1 MLFLESG
8 QPGAFPAWDPY
19 AYQFGK
25 GRMRLS
31 LRGNPEGSFFIRE
44 QLAAGAHPFDKCL
57 FQARPRCIKT
67 GRQSSRPAADND
79 RIVNLA
85 VCHKLEKTLSEGS
98 AHAYRGRKEG
108 I

>member
-1 MLFLESG
+1 LSRDGPE
-8 QPGAFPAWDPY
+8 PFPTGTRTLISSARAEC
-19 AYQFGK
+19 AYPFGET
-25 GRMRLS
+25 RRAL
-31 LRGNPEGSFFIRE
+31 FFIRE
-44 QLAAGAHPFDKCL
+44 QLAAGAHPFDKYRS
-57 FQARPRCIKT
+57 QARPRCIKT

-98 AHAYRGRKEG
+98 AHAYRERKEG